1 MDMLL
6 DHPRLRRRN
15 VYDITRKRRLRRGGM
30 ENALDIAEK
39 PVNILARDSEMSLL
53 GGRLTPQGAV
63 VQRDRVRVRA

>member
-1 MDMLL
+1 MLL

-53 GGRLTPQGAV
+53 GV
-63 VQRDRVRVRA
+63 V